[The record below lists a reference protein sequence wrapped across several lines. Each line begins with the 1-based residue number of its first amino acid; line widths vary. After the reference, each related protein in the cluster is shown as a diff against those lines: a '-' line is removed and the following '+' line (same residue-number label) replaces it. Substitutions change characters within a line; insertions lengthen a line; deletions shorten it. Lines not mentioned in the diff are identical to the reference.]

1 MAKKKKNQKI
11 RWIIKLLLCATYLLI
26 GSILVFCAFRLYE
39 KDQEIVKWSDVS
51 NTTEYSYIEISQM
64 SEAFA
69 VIKDEDKQI
78 HFVIEQEKN
87 KNWHTYLIAIKK
99 SDYAKYKK
107 IIDYTYER
115 TKEKQVPIK
124 IYGYPVKIPNN
135 IKKLAIKN
143 IKNFVP
149 IENKVVLTNNNFEKY
164 LTDTYL
170 DSTMSKKKDVNYIIV
185 VLLLMTFVLF
195 ILIIFTIFDKDKIV
209 DEVDYMIEKEID
221 DRKKHQKKKTQKKKS
236 HSKRRKKPKEEENEV
251 L

>member
-11 RWIIKLLLCATYLLI
+11 RWIIKLFLCLAYLLI

-39 KDQEIVKWSDVS
+39 KDQEIIKWSDVS
-51 NTTEYSYIEISQM
+51 NTKQYSYIEISQM

-99 SDYAKYKK
+99 SDYSKYKN

-115 TKEKQVPIK
+115 TKENQVPLK

-135 IKKLAIKN
+135 VKKLAIKN
-143 IKNFVP
+143 IENFVP
-149 IENKVVLTNNNFEKY
+149 IENKVVLTSDNFEKY

-170 DSTMSKKKDVNYIIV
+170 DTTMSKKKDVNYIIV
-185 VLLLMTFVLF
+185 ILLLMTFTLF
-195 ILIIFTIFDKDKIV
+195 ILMIFTIFDKDKIV
-209 DEVDYMIEKEID
+209 DEVDHIIEKEID
-221 DRKKHQKKKTQKKKS
+221 NKNTKRKKKNLKKS
-236 HSKRRKKPKEEENEV
+236 KKQKEDESEII
-251 L
+251 